1 MAASI
6 VVREFNR
13 QTFFNTNA
21 DNFSQ
26 VATVI
31 TSTWGPCI
39 TSLSLDTEDSKSWV
53 LITAGDGAVENFQ
66 KTYGDPD
73 TSIPGFEKSYSIAL
87 ALLASGYDIL
97 VCRLSPGLREQFIQY
112 TTNGDV
118 EVPVEVPVGNP
129 KSVAIA
135 KYIGS
140 YGNRISYSISKV
152 GKGLE
157 LYFRLRVFVDKIL
170 VEAWDLQPSDL
181 TQIANR
187 PNLTASD
194 ISSVSQYLTVFQP
207 IPSSFDFG
215 ESSSVYFYP
224 VGMASDT
231 GDVTTN
237 KDKFPAGWQPLSDPI
252 NPEDFNP
259 ADDVIVYV
267 AGDGVIDPS
276 LTDKSLTRTKV
287 TAQPDTPPSL
297 TEASKALISAREGEI
312 DTGVF
317 KPYEEEARVLTDSSR
332 SQHCLQAVLT
342 MMTGVKPS
350 ITSLLSGSAIP
361 GVYAM
366 LSDYFR
372 YAPKYVI
379 SPISSDIQFAES
391 PTMHSLHFC
400 MWFGAA
406 FGRGARAI
414 IDYPSVMDPKYAST
428 FSANCERV
436 VSSLNL
442 KQDDSKPNNVFLD
455 GYPASFGSTIGPN
468 IIRVLPEY
476 SSFPTDYPASMG
488 YLLGRIK
495 NKDNFSSSMAYYPQ
509 GASSAVEAESTVYD
523 IGKNLYSRWQKD
535 VGSSSNPIRLIP
547 LIGYTCFGDNTWMS
561 RSVDHYNP
569 VESAQIRDIMNWVR
583 DWVFQI
589 GINLCLR
596 LNNAEADQIFVGML
610 QPKLV
615 ELKNAN
621 VIANYKIIMSP
632 NVKALTAIKRRTKV
646 GSVRLEIPDIIEN
659 VDVGLYMYPVDSGLV

>member
-31 TSTWGPCI
+31 TSTWGPCV

-53 LITAGDGAVENFQ
+53 LITAGEGAVENFQ

-112 TTNGDV
+112 TTDADGV
-118 EVPVEVPVGNP
+118 EVPVTNP

-152 GKGLE
+152 GSEQE
-157 LYFRLRVFVDKIL
+157 LYFRLRVFVDKVL

-207 IPSSFDFG
+207 IPSTFDFG
-215 ESSSVYFYP
+215 SSSSVYFYP

-237 KDKFPAGWQPLSDPI
+237 SFPGNWQPLSDPI
-252 NPEDFNP
+252 NPEKFDP
-259 ADDVIVYV
+259 TTEVIVYE
-267 AGDGVIDPS
+267 AGDGVTS
-276 LTDKSLTRTKV
+276 RNLTRTKV
-287 TAQPDTPPSL
+287 SLVSETSPTTLIDPSETL
-297 TEASKALISAREGEI
+297 LAASKALIRSRKGDT
-312 DTGVF
+312 DTGLSDA
-317 KPYEEEARVLTDSSR
+317 PYDVVDSQNLSDSSR

-350 ITSLLSGSAIP
+350 ITSLLSGDTIP

-372 YAPKYVI
+372 YAPKYII
-379 SPISSDIQFAES
+379 SPISSDIQFARS
-391 PTMHSLHFC
+391 PVMHSLHFC

-414 IDYPSVMDPKYAST
+414 IDYPSVMDPKDGSNFST
-428 FSANCERV
+428 ECERV

-509 GASSAVEAESTVYD
+509 GASSAVEAEGTVYD
-523 IGKNLYSRWQKD
+523 IGKNLYNRWQKN

-547 LIGYTCFGDNTWMS
+547 LIGYTCFGDNTWMA

-621 VIANYKIIMSP
+621 VITNYKIIMSP

>member
-112 TTNGDV
+112 TVNGEGV
-118 EVPVEVPVGNP
+118 EVPVERPE
-129 KSVAIA
+129 SVAIA

-140 YGNRISYSISKV
+140 YGNRISYSISKI
-152 GKGLE
+152 GSGLE
-157 LYFRLRVFVDKIL
+157 LYFRLRVFLDKVL

-215 ESSSVYFYP
+215 SSSSVYFYP

-237 KDKFPAGWQPLSDPI
+237 SFPEDWQPLSDPI
-252 NPEDFNP
+252 NPTAFNP
-259 ADDVIVYV
+259 TADVITYTADLVSKHLSRTKTS
-267 AGDGVIDPS
+267 ASLIAATPS
-276 LTDKSLTRTKV
+276 TLTD
-287 TAQPDTPPSL
+287 
-297 TEASKALISAREGEI
+297 ASKALILSRKGDVSTGLSA
-312 DTGVF
+312 T
-317 KPYEEEARVLTDSSR
+317 PYETDSQNLSDSSR

-342 MMTGVKPS
+342 MMTGVNPS
-350 ITSLLSGSAIP
+350 ITSLLSGDAIP

-372 YAPKYVI
+372 YAPKYII
-379 SPISSDIQFAES
+379 SPISSDIQFVGS
-391 PTMHSLHFC
+391 PVMYSLHFC

-414 IDYPSVMDPKYAST
+414 IDYPSVMDPKDGST
-428 FSANCERV
+428 FSVNCEQV

-442 KQDDSKPNNVFLD
+442 NQDDSKPNNIFLD

-509 GASSAVEAESTVYD
+509 GASSAIEAESTVYD
-523 IGKNLYSRWQKD
+523 IGKNLYSRWQKN

-621 VIANYKIIMSP
+621 VITNYKIIMSP
-632 NVKALTAIKRRTKV
+632 NVKTLTAIKRRTKV

>member
-39 TSLSLDTEDSKSWV
+39 TGLSLDTEDSKSWV

-112 TTNGDV
+112 TVNEEGV
-118 EVPVEVPVGNP
+118 EVPVERPE
-129 KSVAIA
+129 SVAIA
-135 KYIGS
+135 KYVGS
-140 YGNRISYSISKV
+140 YGNRISYSISKI
-152 GKGLE
+152 GSGLE
-157 LYFRLRVFVDKIL
+157 LYFRLRVFLDKVL

-215 ESSSVYFYP
+215 SSSSVYFYP
-224 VGMASDT
+224 VGMASDA

-237 KDKFPAGWQPLSDPI
+237 SFPEDWQPLSDPI
-252 NPEDFNP
+252 NPTAFNP
-259 ADDVIVYV
+259 TTDVITYT
-267 AGDGVIDPS
+267 ADLESKQLSRTKTLASLIAATPSTLIDAS
-276 LTDKSLTRTKV
+276 KSLILSRKGDVSTG
-287 TAQPDTPPSL
+287 L
-297 TEASKALISAREGEI
+297 SAA
-312 DTGVF
+312 
-317 KPYEEEARVLTDSSR
+317 PYEADSQNLSDSSR

-342 MMTGVKPS
+342 MMTGVKPT
-350 ITSLLSGSAIP
+350 ITSLLSGTAIP

-372 YAPKYVI
+372 YAPKYII
-379 SPISSDIQFAES
+379 SPISSDIQFTRT
-391 PTMHSLHFC
+391 PLMHSLHLC

-414 IDYPSVMDPKYAST
+414 IDYPSMMDPKNGSAFST
-428 FSANCERV
+428 SCERV

-442 KQDDSKPNNVFLD
+442 NQDDSKPNNVFLD

-509 GASSAVEAESTVYD
+509 GASSAIDAESTVYD
-523 IGKNLYSRWQKD
+523 IGKNLYSRWQKN

-621 VIANYKIIMSP
+621 VITNYKIIMSP
-632 NVKALTAIKRRTKV
+632 NVKTLTAIKRRTKV

>member
-13 QTFFNTNA
+13 QTFFNASA
-21 DNFSQ
+21 DNFAQ

-31 TSTWGPCI
+31 TSTWGPCV
-39 TSLSLDTEDSKSWV
+39 TGLSLDTEDSKSWV
-53 LITAGDGAVENFQ
+53 LITAGEGAVENFQ
-66 KTYGDPD
+66 RTYGDPD

-87 ALLASGYDIL
+87 ALLASGYDVL

-112 TTNGDV
+112 ADV
-118 EVPVEVPVGNP
+118 DGELVPIEEPESTAV
-129 KSVAIA
+129 A
-135 KYIGS
+135 KYAGS
-140 YGNRISYSISKV
+140 YGKRISYSISKV
-152 GKGLE
+152 GSGVE
-157 LYFRLRVFVDKIL
+157 LYFRLRVFVDKVL
-170 VEAWDLQPSDL
+170 VESYDLQPSDL

-187 PNLTASD
+187 PNLTAAD

-207 IPSSFDFG
+207 IPSAFDFG
-215 ESSSVYFYP
+215 GSSSVYFYP

-231 GDVTTN
+231 GDVTTTT
-237 KDKFPAGWQPLSDPI
+237 FPEDWQYISDPI
-252 NPEDFNP
+252 NPSAFNP
-259 ADDVIVYV
+259 TTDVIVYT
-267 AGDGVIDPS
+267 AGDGVTSRD
-276 LTDKSLTRTKV
+276 LTRTKV
-287 TAQPDTPPSL
+287 LASLIAATPSTL
-297 TEASKALISAREGEI
+297 TDASKALILSRKGDI
-312 DTGVF
+312 DTGLSTT
-317 KPYEEEARVLTDSSR
+317 PYETDATNLSDSSR

-350 ITSLLSGSAIP
+350 IAALLSGDTIP

-372 YAPKYVI
+372 YAPKYII
-379 SPISSDIQFAES
+379 SPVSSDIQFVGT
-391 PTMHSLHFC
+391 PVMYTLHFC

-414 IDYPSVMDPKYAST
+414 IDYPSIMDPKDGAT
-428 FSANCERV
+428 FSNGCESI
-436 VSSLNL
+436 VSALNL
-442 KQDDSKPNNVFLD
+442 DQDDSKPNNVFLE

-476 SSFPTDYPASMG
+476 SGFPTDYPASMG

-495 NKDNFSSSMAYYPQ
+495 NKDNFPSSMAYYPQ
-509 GASSAVEAESTVYD
+509 GASSAIEAESTVYD
-523 IGKNLYSRWQKD
+523 IGKNLYNMWQRNE
-535 VGSSSNPIRLIP
+535 GSSSNPVRLIP

-561 RSVDHYNP
+561 RSIDQYNP
-569 VESAQIRDIMNWVR
+569 VESAQIRDVMNWVR

-615 ELKNAN
+615 EMKNAN
-621 VIANYKIIMSP
+621 VISNYKIILSP
-632 NVKALTAIKRRTKV
+632 SIKTLSPIKRRTKV